1 MASVLQI
8 LQIQHLWTFLL
19 LKTIQRQIETQC
31 FLFINICFF
40 YLNSQYVF
48 FLISVIHLDDENK
61 NHLLYITHSV

>member
-1 MASVLQI
+1 MDVFVIKYNSTANWKVY
-8 LQIQHLWTFLL
+8 
-19 LKTIQRQIETQC
+19 ETHC

-40 YLNSQYVF
+40 YLNSHYLF